1 MKNRDNAII
10 ALRPLLNFEITP
22 TNLVE
27 KFQNT
32 SLRPILKL
40 QNDILLKIFQQ
51 YIKKRKGV
59 FYKMNI
65 SDQKRY
71 IEHSIKT
78 DSKLKNFVLG
88 IIVGHF
94 TIEEMT
100 FHQNNESEVNRRIST
115 MLIQRLQS
123 QIHNIE

>member
-1 MKNRDNAII
+1 MINRDNAII

-78 DSKLKNFVLG
+78 DSKLKHFVLG